1 MSTNNITRTTTP
13 RASPSTRQPLT
24 RTSLLNTLQTLTT
37 QIDTIL
43 ASLHRH
49 HRTLTTS
56 ITQTQSSIA
65 FAARFNTILPS
76 TELAHWTAQL
86 GTIMR
91 AMALCTAHRVQMQ
104 QIEKTVKDSGEGRWI
119 EDGEVGADM
128 VDLGARWRTA
138 ARAQRVFLR
147 RVGELEGECGLEFK
161 EGGEGEGF
169 VVYN

>member
-1 MSTNNITRTTTP
+1 
-13 RASPSTRQPLT
+13 
-24 RTSLLNTLQTLTT
+24 
-37 QIDTIL
+37 
-43 ASLHRH
+43 
-49 HRTLTTS
+49 
-56 ITQTQSSIA
+56 
-65 FAARFNTILPS
+65 
-76 TELAHWTAQL
+76 
-86 GTIMR
+86 MR